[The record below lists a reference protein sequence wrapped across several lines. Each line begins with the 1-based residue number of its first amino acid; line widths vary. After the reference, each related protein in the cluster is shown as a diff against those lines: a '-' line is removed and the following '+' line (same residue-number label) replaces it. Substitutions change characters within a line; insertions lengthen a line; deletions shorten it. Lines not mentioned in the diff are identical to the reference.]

1 MNIGGKEVTQD
12 GPVYFIADIGANH
25 DGELKR
31 AKNLIKLAAESGADA
46 VKFQH
51 FKAETIVS
59 EKGFQDIKDYLPI
72 HQRSWEKSVFET
84 YKEASINTDWNN
96 NLKEYCDEYKVTFMT
111 SPYDMQ
117 LAEDINPLLDTFK
130 IGSGD
135 ISWIEMIE
143 HLCKYR
149 KNIIAATGAS
159 SIEDVRRLY
168 NKVNDYGNKLC
179 LMQCNTNYTGD
190 DSENLKF
197 INLNVLNQYRL
208 EFPKAILGL
217 SDHTHGCTTV
227 LGAVSLGARIIE
239 KHFTDDNSRL
249 GPDHKFAMNPKSWS
263 EMVIETGKLIS
274 SLGDGRK
281 KIEEN
286 ESLTYIAQRRSIYAT
301 KDIYQG
307 ERIKKDDVIALR
319 PNQKNSFP
327 VENLHNLIGK
337 SANKTIKK
345 GNCIFIDSII

>member
-1 MNIGGKEVTQD
+1 
-12 GPVYFIADIGANH
+12 
-25 DGELKR
+25 
-31 AKNLIKLAAESGADA
+31 
-46 VKFQH
+46 
-51 FKAETIVS
+51 
-59 EKGFQDIKDYLPI
+59 
-72 HQRSWEKSVFET
+72 
-84 YKEASINTDWNN
+84 
-96 NLKEYCDEYKVTFMT
+96 MT
-111 SPYDMQ
+111 SPYDIK
-117 LAEDINPLLDTFK
+117 LAEDVNPLLDTFK

-143 HLCKYR
+143 HLCNYG

-168 NKVNDYGNKLC
+168 NKVTDYGNNLC

-190 DSENLKF
+190 SKNLKY

-227 LGAVSLGARIIE
+227 LGAVTLGARIIE
-239 KHFTDDNSRL
+239 KHFTDDNSRI

-263 EMVIETGKLIS
+263 DMVIETNKLIS
-274 SLGDGRK
+274 SLGDGIK
-281 KIEEN
+281 KIEDN

-301 KDIYQG
+301 RDIYEG

-327 VENLHNLIGK
+327 VENLNNLIGK
-337 SANKTIKK
+337 STNKTIKK
-345 GNCIFIDSII
+345 GNLITIDSVI